1 MKRVLR
7 WTALRINRR
16 QALRGASTAAFG
28 VLAGAAI
35 GRPAGAADLPP
46 CTGPN
51 GTGRCPT
58 LYCSTYRCRTYGLT
72 ECGFFFGACPTPNG
86 ACWTSFTGGT
96 CCDCLCTREDTHQS
110 PGPYSGGPWPTPPR
124 SFYCYCYAP

>member
-1 MKRVLR
+1 MNRVLR

-35 GRPAGAADLPP
+35 GRPGYAVDPPP

-51 GTGRCPT
+51 GTGQCLPQFCT
-58 LYCSTYRCRTYGLT
+58 TYRCTSYGLT
-72 ECGFFFGACPTPNG
+72 QCSFYFGGCPTPNG
-86 ACWTSFTGGT
+86 ACWTNFTGGT
-96 CCDCLCTREDTHQS
+96 CCDCTCTRENIHQS
-110 PGPYSGGPWPTPPR
+110 PGLDSGGPAPITT
-124 SFYCYCYAP
+124 FYCYCFAP